1 MSWQDYVKDN
11 LIGSGDVS
19 QAAII
24 GLDGSEWATSAGFQ
38 VVGAEAQKV
47 VSAFGDSRDP
57 KSPGYAGAL
66 EAAANGIYINGKKY
80 VVFRTSEATVQARL
94 GATGVHCV
102 KTNMCILIGYY
113 DENIQA
119 NKCSLTVEKLGDYL
133 RGVGY

>member
-1 MSWQDYVKDN
+1 MSWQEYVDGQ
-11 LIGSGDVS
+11 LVGSGKVS
-19 QAAII
+19 KAAII
-24 GLDGSEWATSAGFQ
+24 GHDGTSWAHSAGFE

-47 VSAFGDSRDP
+47 VSAFGDTTDP

-80 VVFRTSEATVQARL
+80 VVFRTSEVTVQARL
-94 GATGVHCV
+94 GATGIHCV

-119 NKCSLTVEKLGDYL
+119 NACSMTVEGLGDHL
-133 RGVGY
+133 RNSGY